1 VTLHIIAT
9 SNIHLERI
17 VTSLAKI
24 LVFVARCG
32 SGLFP
37 ILNAFYF
44 KSSWLLC
51 V

>member
-1 VTLHIIAT
+1 MVT

-37 ILNAFYF
+37 ILDLMHSISKAADYYA
-44 KSSWLLC
+44 
-51 V
+51 